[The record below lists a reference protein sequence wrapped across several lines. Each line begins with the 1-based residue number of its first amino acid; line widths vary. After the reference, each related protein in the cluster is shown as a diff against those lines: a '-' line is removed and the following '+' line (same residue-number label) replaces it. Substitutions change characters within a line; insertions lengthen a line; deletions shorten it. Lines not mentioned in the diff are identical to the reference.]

1 MTGAAPFNP
10 KHVSLLWAGPDRA
23 PEIARLHQELFDAPW
38 DEASVASL
46 LDHPAS
52 TAFVAVV
59 GSPRTAVG
67 FVLGQI
73 AADEAEILSM
83 GVGKPYQRQGLGRKL
98 VEGLMRA
105 VKRSEGRK
113 IHLEVAA
120 DNSAALGLYRGLGFK
135 EVGRRKG
142 YYERKGAPAVDAIN
156 LAVAL

>member
-1 MTGAAPFNP
+1 MKDAAPFDP

-23 PEIARLHQELFDAPW
+23 AEIAHLHQELFDPSW

-59 GSPRTAVG
+59 GSPRKAVG
-67 FVLGQI
+67 FILGQI

-83 GVGKPYQRQGLGRKL
+83 GVAKANQRRGLGRRL

-113 IHLEVAA
+113 LHLEVAA
-120 DNSAALGLYRGLGFK
+120 DNAAALGLYRGLGFK
-135 EVGRRKG
+135 LVGRREG
-142 YYERKGAPAVDAIN
+142 YYARKGAPAVDAIN
-156 LAVAL
+156 LSIAL